1 MRNLGTPM
9 LKRELEKLGYE
20 FKRWSDTPTYVVL
33 KHDEI
38 ITEYDHKR
46 EQYGISEDERVNAL
60 MEEYKQYRQRCGIDK
75 IKEYHGLNETE
86 KENDE

>member
-9 LKRELEKLGYE
+9 LKKELEKLGCE
-20 FKRWSDTPTYVVL
+20 FKRWSNTSTFMVL

-60 MEEYKQYRQRCGIDK
+60 MKEYKQYRQRCGIDK
-75 IKEYHGLNETE
+75 IKQYHGLNI
-86 KENDE
+86 N

>member
-20 FKRWSDTPTYVVL
+20 FKRSSNTPSYMVL

-46 EQYGISEDERVNAL
+46 EQYGVSEDERVNAL

-75 IKEYHGLNETE
+75 IKQYHGL
-86 KENDE
+86 DRL